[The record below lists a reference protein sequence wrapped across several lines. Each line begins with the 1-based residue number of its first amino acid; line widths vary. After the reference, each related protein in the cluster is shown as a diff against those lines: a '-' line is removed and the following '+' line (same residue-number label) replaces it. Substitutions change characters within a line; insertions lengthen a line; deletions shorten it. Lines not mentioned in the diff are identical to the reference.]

1 MVEGQTESSCGPGAP
16 ESAGCSTETVA
27 PALKHAATTHGDA
40 IMKVSSIGV
49 RQPEFQVSKLE
60 RETLHD
66 RAYLEL
72 KKAIM
77 SGAIRPGATITIRAM
92 ATALGTSPMPVREAL
107 RRLVAEHALEMLPT
121 RSVTLPLMTAERFE
135 EISRLRIALEGLV
148 TESGAAEISR
158 EALRRLQQ
166 AHGEMSR
173 LKNVGEY
180 LAKNQEFHFTLYQAA
195 RMPVALQMIESLWLQ
210 AGPLLNLAVA
220 EYGIETSQD
229 HHRDLLTHLA
239 AHDVK
244 GARGAIEADIT
255 DAARI
260 IHAYLES
267 RTEAAAS

>member
-1 MVEGQTESSCGPGAP
+1 M
-16 ESAGCSTETVA
+16 
-27 PALKHAATTHGDA
+27 GDD
-40 IMKVSSIGV
+40 IMKVRSIAN
-49 RQPEFQVSKLE
+49 PDFQVSKLE

-107 RRLVAEHALEMLPT
+107 RRLVAERALEMLPT
-121 RSVTLPLMTAERFE
+121 RSVTLPLMTAERFD
-135 EISRLRIALEGLV
+135 EISRLRIALEGLA
-148 TESGAAEISR
+148 TEAGAQHLSR

-166 AHGEMSR
+166 AHTEMNR
-173 LKNVGEY
+173 MKNVGEY

-195 RMPVALQMIESLWLQ
+195 GMPIALQMIESLWLQ
-210 AGPLLNLAVA
+210 AGPLLNLAIA
-220 EYGIETSQD
+220 EYGFEGAQD
-229 HHRDLLTHLA
+229 HHRELLDHLGK
-239 AHDVK
+239 HNVK

-260 IHAYLES
+260 IRAYLAS
-267 RTEAAAS
+267 RPEAAAAG

>member
-1 MVEGQTESSCGPGAP
+1 M
-16 ESAGCSTETVA
+16 
-27 PALKHAATTHGDA
+27 GDD
-40 IMKVSSIGV
+40 IMKVRSIAN
-49 RQPEFQVSKLE
+49 PDFQVSKLE

-107 RRLVAEHALEMLPT
+107 RRLVAERALEMLPT
-121 RSVTLPLMTAERFE
+121 RSVTLPLMTAERFD
-135 EISRLRIALEGLV
+135 EISRLRIALEGLA
-148 TESGAAEISR
+148 TEAGAQHLSR

-166 AHGEMSR
+166 GNTEMNR
-173 LKNVGEY
+173 MKNVGEY

-195 RMPVALQMIESLWLQ
+195 GMPIALQMIESLWLQ
-210 AGPLLNLAVA
+210 AGPLLNLAIG
-220 EYGIETSQD
+220 EYGFEGAQD
-229 HHRDLLTHLA
+229 HHRELLEQLA
-239 AHDVK
+239 KHNVK

-260 IHAYLES
+260 IRAYLAS
-267 RTEAAAS
+267 RPEAAAAG

>member
-1 MVEGQTESSCGPGAP
+1 
-16 ESAGCSTETVA
+16 
-27 PALKHAATTHGDA
+27 
-40 IMKVSSIGV
+40 MKIGSLAS
-49 RQPEFQVSKLE
+49 RDLEFQVSKLE

-77 SGAIRPGATITIRAM
+77 SGVIRPGVTITIRAM
-92 ATALGTSPMPVREAL
+92 ASALGTSPMPVREAL
-107 RRLVAEHALEMLPT
+107 RRLVAERALEMLPT
-121 RSVTLPLMTAERFE
+121 RSVRLPLMTAARFD

-148 TESGAAEISR
+148 TETGARRLSADET
-158 EALRRLQQ
+158 RRLQQ
-166 AHGEMSR
+166 MHAEMNR

-180 LAKNQEFHFTLYQAA
+180 LARNQEFHFTLYRAA

-220 EYGIETSQD
+220 EYGFEAAQD
-229 HHRDLLTHLA
+229 HHRELLDQLA
-239 AHDVK
+239 RRNVR
-244 GARGAIEADIT
+244 GARAAIEADIT

-267 RTEAAAS
+267 RAEAAAG